1 MPDSKGLHIPGPELS
16 LIMSEAL
23 HILRERKDGTDR
35 KPLFKSKVKAKVK
48 SKIKARNAA
57 VPE

>member
-1 MPDSKGLHIPGPELS
+1 
-16 LIMSEAL
+16 MSEAL